1 MAFTNDL
8 DLSVASQPLPK
19 PVKTQ
24 VPAAVPVPAPA
35 PAPSLPAAMT
45 SATLS
50 VPTEA
55 TGTLQWKTTVVV

>member
-8 DLSVASQPLPK
+8 DLSAASQPLPK
-19 PVKTQ
+19 SGKTQ
-24 VPAAVPVPAPA
+24 VPATTPAPV
-35 PAPSLPAAMT
+35 PAPSLPPAMT

-55 TGTLQWKTTVVV
+55 AGTLH